1 MHDRS
6 SIVKGNPYPLKHV
19 VHFPPLIPQL
29 PIRQLVRRLPERK
42 AVTIGIGFAC
52 QGGVALAADRQI
64 TVEGYFK
71 DHEPKLTVIEHPECR
86 VVSTYA
92 YLPSLANLLNSKV
105 DLELKTIAK
114 PYGEE
119 ILQII
124 TAETAK
130 LKKQYPSEMKRQQ
143 FLWAIST
150 HGEAARLI
158 KISGGIIDEPQWA
171 CIGIGDTSVVRY
183 CVSQITAI
191 PPTYLPVDEGSK
203 LAVYIVKQAKTFV
216 DGCGGETDA
225 AIVYDDVDENPIKK
239 LETEEIEKDFGS
251 LQFAFQ
257 YLYNIWTNALI
268 SENER
273 KRLMSD
279 LAKFVKDKRSEK

>member
-1 MHDRS
+1 M
-6 SIVKGNPYPLKHV
+6 
-19 VHFPPLIPQL
+19 
-29 PIRQLVRRLPERK
+29 
-42 AVTIGIGFAC
+42 
-52 QGGVALAADRQI
+52 
-64 TVEGYFK
+64 
-71 DHEPKLTVIEHPECR
+71 
-86 VVSTYA
+86 
-92 YLPSLANLLNSKV
+92 
-105 DLELKTIAK
+105 
-114 PYGEE
+114 
-119 ILQII
+119 
-124 TAETAK
+124 
-130 LKKQYPSEMKRQQ
+130 
-143 FLWAIST
+143 
-150 HGEAARLI
+150 
-158 KISGGIIDEPQWA
+158 
-171 CIGIGDTSVVRY
+171 
-183 CVSQITAI
+183 
-191 PPTYLPVDEGSK
+191 DEGSK